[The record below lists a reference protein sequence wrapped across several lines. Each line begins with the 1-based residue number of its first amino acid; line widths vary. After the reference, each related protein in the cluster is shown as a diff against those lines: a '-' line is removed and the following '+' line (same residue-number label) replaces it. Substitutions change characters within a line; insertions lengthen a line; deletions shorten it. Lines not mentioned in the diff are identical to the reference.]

1 MNLLPGDF
9 LTIGKANSAACH
21 NHHTSTKVV
30 WQDLNLLAL
39 EKLEGL
45 SQYIALSW
53 VLNIWKQ
60 GSRYYAP
67 GLNQSAWLTQR
78 NYQKADPACHWTVTT
93 CLKLSRRSF
102 VFQILHC
109 CLTEASIPLCLP
121 QQRHHTGYYCHQ
133 LEWNKRINSCTTI
146 NIRTS

>member
-1 MNLLPGDF
+1 MPQPPYPHQSGLAGFN
-9 LTIGKANSAACH
+9 
-21 NHHTSTKVV
+21 
-30 WQDLNLLAL
+30 LAL

-45 SQYIALSW
+45 SQYTALSW
-53 VLNIWKQ
+53 VLIIWKQ

-67 GLNQSAWLTQR
+67 GSNQSAWLTQR
-78 NYQKADPACHWTVTT
+78 NCQKEIMHVIGQLQHAF
-93 CLKLSRRSF
+93 KLSRRSF